1 MNQIL
6 PVSFVVKLAARMYK
20 ANHRH
25 YVNIKRGPPAL
36 SLSNY
41 ESRAEPSVLPL
52 NVDFWWERPEPKKRV
67 HAKLK
72 I

>member
-25 YVNIKRGPPAL
+25 YVNIKRGPPAQITRAEL
-36 SLSNY
+36 SLQF
-41 ESRAEPSVLPL
+41 LPL